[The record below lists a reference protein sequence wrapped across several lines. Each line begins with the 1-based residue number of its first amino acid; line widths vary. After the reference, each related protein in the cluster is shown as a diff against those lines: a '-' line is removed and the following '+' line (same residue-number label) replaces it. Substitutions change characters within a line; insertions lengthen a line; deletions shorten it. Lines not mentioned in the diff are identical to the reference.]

1 MGTNKPTREGNPF
14 EKAGETRMT
23 ARPII
28 IDCDPGVDDAV
39 MLMMALASPALDVRA
54 ITTVAGNVP
63 LRLTSRNARMMCQIM
78 DRSDV
83 PVFAGCPRPILREPV
98 TAEHFHGDS
107 GVAGLEPFEP
117 DTPLAPAHAVTH
129 LIDTLRGASAG
140 EYTIVV
146 TGPLTNVAA
155 AIIMA
160 PDIVRGID
168 RLVIMGGA
176 DSEGGNITPTAEF
189 NIFADP
195 HAAAVVLD
203 SGIPTTLLGLD
214 VTHQVRAEPE
224 RLEPLRKL
232 PGARPAI
239 MTQLLEAANVLE
251 ARWKEGR
258 MTPMHDPST
267 IAYLLA
273 PHLFESRKAT
283 VSVDTTDG
291 PRFGQTRLS
300 AEVEGPHTWVT
311 QANADGF
318 FALVEALMT
327 PS

>member
-1 MGTNKPTREGNPF
+1 
-14 EKAGETRMT
+14 MT

-39 MLMMALASPALDVRA
+39 MLMMALASPALDLRA

-78 DRSDV
+78 DRPDV

-117 DTPLAPAHAVTH
+117 DAPLAAGHAVTH
-129 LIDTLRGASAG
+129 LIDTLRSAAPG

-146 TGPLTNVAA
+146 TGPLTNLAT
-155 AIIMA
+155 AIVMA
-160 PDIVRGID
+160 PDIARGID
-168 RLVIMGGA
+168 QLVIMGGA

-195 HAAAVVLD
+195 HSAAVVLD
-203 SGIPTTLLGLD
+203 SGVPSTLLSLD

-224 RLEPLRKL
+224 RLVPLRNL

-239 MTQLLEAANVLE
+239 MVQLLEAANVLE

-273 PHLFESRKAT
+273 PHLFKSRKAT
-283 VSVDTTDG
+283 VSVETADG
-291 PRFGQTRLS
+291 PHFGQTRLS
-300 AEVEGPHTWVT
+300 TEAEGPHTWVT
-311 QANADGF
+311 QADADGF
-318 FALVEALMT
+318 FALVEGLMT
-327 PS
+327 AS